1 MSEAETCELVRGIRY
16 LYDYLARERL
26 SCLVLWS
33 ETRNLSDKLY
43 YEEKAALYTSI
54 KIQMRTLFAEL
65 INFDEP

>member
-1 MSEAETCELVRGIRY
+1 MSEAERSELIKRIKH

-33 ETRNLSDKLY
+33 ETRNLSNKLY

-65 INFDEP
+65 IDFDEP